1 MPEINRKVG
10 QETHNHWLNQHQR
23 HFDHHSR
30 HVVRKHVIHHVRLF
44 SQENGPFKLECQ
56 HIGEHSAHKSWHAQH
71 KHGANRVLNLTLVRN
86 KPCCAVGVRYLPKN
100 KVHKEWH
107 KDCHT
112 DSAFGY
118 DWLTDGKSSD
128 SPQQSFELHGEGSL
142 LNLSGF
148 QMICFQLMHSH
159 LLINF
164 RLKLYNVLFS
174 QFFDFL
180 LIDLCFWIVDRQN
193 LHESVTWVAKTFD
206 PETHLPKI
214 VRTIFSKTL
223 VNSVPIAHQ

>member
-1 MPEINRKVG
+1 
-10 QETHNHWLNQHQR
+10 
-23 HFDHHSR
+23 
-30 HVVRKHVIHHVRLF
+30 
-44 SQENGPFKLECQ
+44 
-56 HIGEHSAHKSWHAQH
+56 
-71 KHGANRVLNLTLVRN
+71 
-86 KPCCAVGVRYLPKN
+86 
-100 KVHKEWH
+100 
-107 KDCHT
+107 
-112 DSAFGY
+112 
-118 DWLTDGKSSD
+118 
-128 SPQQSFELHGEGSL
+128 
-142 LNLSGF
+142 
-148 QMICFQLMHSH
+148 MHSH

-223 VNSVPIAHQ
+223 VNSVPIAHQQQSIEVHKGITRGLMNSGYDCFALLVRKILQNFTNSSSHEGIKPRSRLIK